1 MKKILLFLLI
11 TLFSC
16 NQNNSAFELSKI
28 IEQFENYD
36 NNNKEKSPLGNFSE
50 ESIKSYALFC
60 ENLLTDL
67 NKINFDKLSDDDK
80 ISYEL
85 LEFILKFKKSDYDFK
100 KHWNP
105 ILSDSGFHS
114 SLTYRVRPITTKESA
129 LKYLKVLKAIP
140 KYIEQQKILIK
151 KGLDAG
157 MGQPLIIFKGYEST
171 YNKHITKNAEE
182 NFYFS
187 PFLNLPK
194 YIYKQIVD

>member
-129 LKYLKVLKAIP
+129 LKYLKLLKAIP
-140 KYIEQQKILIK
+140 KYIDQQKILIK
-151 KGLDAG
+151 KEAKRNK
-157 MGQPLIIFKGYEST
+157 QCFFKL
-171 YNKHITKNAEE
+171 
-182 NFYFS
+182 FY
-187 PFLNLPK
+187 
-194 YIYKQIVD
+194 